1 MGMRLAEFQ
10 YNLPEKYVAQKPL
23 PRRDRSKLMVL
34 HKDTG
39 KIEHRKFF
47 NIIDYLDKDDCL
59 VINKTKVFPARV
71 QAIKQKTNAHVELF
85 LLRELESNMWEVLV
99 KPARK
104 VRIGNKLSITKTV
117 SCDVIDNTISGGRV
131 VRFSCNGDDVY
142 KILDKVGAAP
152 LPPYIR
158 RKATAVDKRRYQTV
172 YASHIG
178 AVAAPTAGLHFT
190 KPLLEKAKKKGVN
203 VIPIVLNVGL
213 GTFKPVHVEDLSRH
227 RMDSEYF
234 EISVDAATIVNDS
247 MEKGKKIVSVG
258 TTTTRALE
266 SVFITQNRINP
277 GMGWTDKFIYPPYD
291 FKVVDKLITNFHMPG
306 STLLMLVSAF
316 ASRDLIFHAYE
327 VAKKNK
333 YRFYSYGDAML
344 IL

>member
-1 MGMRLAEFQ
+1 MGMRLVEFQ
-10 YNLPEKYVAQKPL
+10 YNLPERFIAQKPL
-23 PRRDRSKLMVL
+23 PRRDASKLMVL

-39 KIEHRKFF
+39 KIEHRRFT
-47 NIIDYLDKDDCL
+47 NIVDYLDKDDTIVL
-59 VINKTKVFPARV
+59 NETKVFPARV
-71 QAIKQKTNAHVELF
+71 QAIKEKTNAKVELF

-104 VRIGNKLSITKTV
+104 VRIGNKLKITKDV

-142 KILDKVGAAP
+142 KIIDKVGAAP
-152 LPPYIR
+152 LPPYIK
-158 RKATAVDKRRYQTV
+158 RKATAVDKRRYQTI
-172 YASHIG
+172 YARHTG

-190 KPLLEKAKKKGVN
+190 KPLLEKIKQKGVN
-203 VIPIVLNVGL
+203 IVPIILNVGL
-213 GTFKPVHVEDLSRH
+213 GTFKPVQVEDLSRH

-234 EISVDAATIVNDS
+234 EIPVSAADIVNET
-247 MEKGKKIVSVG
+247 MKIGKKIMGIG
-258 TTTTRALE
+258 TTSARALE
-266 SVFITQNRINP
+266 SVFITENRINP
-277 GMGWTDKFIYPPYD
+277 GMGWTDKFIFPPYD
-291 FKVVDKLITNFHMPG
+291 FKVVNKLITNFHMPG

-316 ASRDLIFHAYE
+316 ASRDMIFRAYE
-327 VAKKNK
+327 VAKRHK

>member
-10 YNLPEKYVAQKPL
+10 YNLPEKYVAQHPL

-47 NIIDYLDKDDCL
+47 NIVDYLDKDDCL

-71 QAIKQKTNAHVELF
+71 QAIKEKTNAKVELF

-172 YASHIG
+172 YADHIG

-190 KPLLEKAKKKGVN
+190 KPLLDKVKKMGTK
-203 VIPIVLNVGL
+203 VIPVVLNVGL

-234 EISVDAATIVNDS
+234 EISVDAANSVNKS
-247 MEKGKKIVSVG
+247 MEEGKKIVSVG

-266 SVFITQNRINP
+266 SVFITQNRINA

>member
-1 MGMRLAEFQ
+1 MGMRLVEFQ
-10 YNLPEKYVAQKPL
+10 YNLPDKYVAQNPL

-39 KIEHRKFF
+39 EIEHRKFF
-47 NIIDYLDKDDCL
+47 NIVDYLDKDDCL

-71 QAIKQKTNAHVELF
+71 QAIKEKTNAKVELF

-172 YASHIG
+172 YADHIG

-190 KPLLEKAKKKGVN
+190 KPLLDKVKKMGTK
-203 VIPIVLNVGL
+203 VIPVVLNVGL

-234 EISVDAATIVNDS
+234 EIPVEAANSVNES
-247 MEKGKKIVSVG
+247 MVEGKKIVSVG

-266 SVFITQNRINP
+266 SVFITQNRINA

-316 ASRDLIFHAYE
+316 ASRDMIFHAYE
-327 VAKKNK
+327 VAKRNK

>member
-10 YNLPEKYVAQKPL
+10 YNLPEKYVAQHPL

-47 NIIDYLDKDDCL
+47 NIVDYLDKDDCL

-71 QAIKQKTNAHVELF
+71 QAIKEKTNAKVELF

-172 YASHIG
+172 YADHIG

-190 KPLLEKAKKKGVN
+190 KPLLDKVKKMGTK
-203 VIPIVLNVGL
+203 VIPVVLNVGL

-234 EISVDAATIVNDS
+234 EIPVEAANSVNES
-247 MEKGKKIVSVG
+247 MVEGKKIVSVG

-266 SVFITQNRINP
+266 SVFITQNRINA

-316 ASRDLIFHAYE
+316 ASRDMIFHAYE
-327 VAKKNK
+327 VAKRNK

>member
-23 PRRDRSKLMVL
+23 PRRDRSRLMVL

-47 NIIDYLDKDDCL
+47 NIVDYLDKDDCL

-71 QAIKQKTNAHVELF
+71 QAIKEKTNAEVELF

-104 VRIGNKLSITKTV
+104 VRIGNKLSITRNV

-158 RKATAVDKRRYQTV
+158 RKATAVDKKRYQTV
-172 YASHIG
+172 YADHIG

-190 KPLLEKAKKKGVN
+190 KPLLDKVKKKGAK
-203 VIPIVLNVGL
+203 VIPLVLNVGL

-234 EISVDAATIVNDS
+234 EIPVEAATSVNES
-247 MEKGKKIVSVG
+247 MVQGKKIVSVG

-266 SVFITQNRINP
+266 SVFITQNRINA

-316 ASRDLIFHAYE
+316 ASRDMIFHAYD

>member
-1 MGMRLAEFQ
+1 MGMRLVEFQ
-10 YNLPEKYVAQKPL
+10 YNLPERFIAQKPL
-23 PRRDRSKLMVL
+23 PRRDASKLMVL

-39 KIEHRKFF
+39 KIEHRKFT
-47 NIIDYLDKDDCL
+47 NIVDYLDKDDTIVL
-59 VINKTKVFPARV
+59 NETKVFPARV
-71 QAIKQKTNAHVELF
+71 QAIKEKTNAEVELF

-104 VRIGNKLSITKTV
+104 VRIGNKLKITKDV

-142 KILDKVGAAP
+142 KIIDKVGAAP
-152 LPPYIR
+152 LPPYIK
-158 RKATAVDKRRYQTV
+158 RKATAVDKRRYQTI
-172 YASHIG
+172 YARHTG

-190 KPLLEKAKKKGVN
+190 KPLLEKIKQKGVN
-203 VIPIVLNVGL
+203 IVPIILNVGL
-213 GTFKPVHVEDLSRH
+213 GTFKPVQVEDLSRH

-234 EISVDAATIVNDS
+234 EIPVSAADIVNET
-247 MEKGKKIVSVG
+247 MKIGKKIMGIG
-258 TTTTRALE
+258 TTSARALE
-266 SVFITQNRINP
+266 SVFITENRINP
-277 GMGWTDKFIYPPYD
+277 GMGWTDKFIFPPYD
-291 FKVVDKLITNFHMPG
+291 FKVVNKLITNFHMPG

-316 ASRDLIFHAYE
+316 ASRDMIFHAYE
-327 VAKKNK
+327 VAKRHK

>member
-1 MGMRLAEFQ
+1 MGMRLVEFQ
-10 YNLPEKYVAQKPL
+10 YNLPEKYVAQNPL

-47 NIIDYLDKDDCL
+47 NIVDYLDKDDCL

-71 QAIKQKTNAHVELF
+71 QAIKEKTNANVELF

-104 VRIGNKLSITKTV
+104 VRIGNKLSITRTV

-158 RKATAVDKRRYQTV
+158 RKATAVDKKRYQTV
-172 YASHIG
+172 YADHIG

-190 KPLLEKAKKKGVN
+190 KPLLDKVKKKGAK
-203 VIPIVLNVGL
+203 VIPVVLNVGL

-234 EISVDAATIVNDS
+234 EIPVEAAASVNES
-247 MEKGKKIVSVG
+247 MVQGKKIVSVG

-266 SVFITQNRINP
+266 SVFITQNRINA

-316 ASRDLIFHAYE
+316 ATRDMIFRAYE
-327 VAKKNK
+327 VAKRNK

>member
-1 MGMRLAEFQ
+1 MGMRLVEFQ
-10 YNLPEKYVAQKPL
+10 YNLPDKYVAQYPL

-39 KIEHRKFF
+39 EIEHRKFF
-47 NIIDYLDKDDCL
+47 NIVDYLDKDDCL

-71 QAIKQKTNAHVELF
+71 QAIKEKTNAHVELF

-104 VRIGNKLSITKTV
+104 VRIGNKLSITRTV

-152 LPPYIR
+152 LPPYIK

-172 YASHIG
+172 YASHVG

-190 KPLLEKAKKKGVN
+190 KPLLDKVKKKGAK
-203 VIPIVLNVGL
+203 VIPLVLNVGL

-234 EISVDAATIVNDS
+234 EISVDAATAVNKS
-247 MEKGKKIVSVG
+247 MEDGKKIVSVG

-277 GMGWTDKFIYPPYD
+277 GMGWTDKFIYPPYE

-316 ASRDLIFHAYE
+316 ASRDMIFHAYE

>member
-47 NIIDYLDKDDCL
+47 NIIDYLDKGDCL

-234 EISVDAATIVNDS
+234 EIPVDAATIVNES

>member
-1 MGMRLAEFQ
+1 MGMRLVEFQ
-10 YNLPEKYVAQKPL
+10 YNLPERFVAQTPL

-39 KIEHRKFF
+39 EIEHRTFY
-47 NIIDYLDKDDCL
+47 NILDYMDKDDCL
-59 VINKTKVFPARV
+59 ILNETKVFPARV
-71 QAIKQKTNAHVELF
+71 QAIKEKTNAKVELF

-104 VRIGNKLSITKTV
+104 VRIGNKLSITKDVT
-117 SCDVIDNTISGGRV
+117 CDVIDNTVSGGRV

-152 LPPYIR
+152 LPPYIK
-158 RKATAVDKRRYQTV
+158 RKATKVDKRRYQTV
-172 YASHIG
+172 YASHVG

-190 KPLLEKAKKKGVN
+190 KPLIEKAAKKGVH
-203 VIPIVLNVGL
+203 VVPIVLNVGL

-234 EISVDAATIVNDS
+234 EISVNAADIVNKAMS
-247 MEKGKKIVSVG
+247 EGKKILSVG

-266 SVFITQNRINP
+266 SVFINQYRINP
-277 GMGWTDKFIYPPYD
+277 GMGWTDKFIFPPYD
-291 FKVVDKLITNFHMPG
+291 FKVVDKLLTNFHMPG

-316 ASRDLIFHAYE
+316 ASRDMIFKAYE

-344 IL
+344 II

>member
-1 MGMRLAEFQ
+1 MGMRLVEFQ

-131 VRFSCNGDDVY
+131 VRFSCNGEDVY

-158 RKATAVDKRRYQTV
+158 RNATAVDKRRYQTV

-190 KPLLEKAKKKGVN
+190 KPLLENAKKKGVN

-213 GTFKPVHVEDLSRH
+213 WTFKQVHVEDLSRH

-247 MEKGKKIVSVG
+247 MAKGKKIVGVG

-266 SVFITQNRINP
+266 SVLITQNRINP

-291 FKVVDKLITNFHMPG
+291 FKVADKLITNFHMPG

>member
-1 MGMRLAEFQ
+1 MGMRLVEFQ
-10 YNLPEKYVAQKPL
+10 YNLPERFIAQKPL
-23 PRRDRSKLMVL
+23 PRRDASKLMVL

-39 KIEHRKFF
+39 KIEHRKFT
-47 NIIDYLDKDDCL
+47 NIVDYLDKEDTI
-59 VINKTKVFPARV
+59 VINETKVFPARV
-71 QAIKQKTNAHVELF
+71 QAIKEKTNAAVELF

-104 VRIGNKLSITKTV
+104 VRIGNKLKITKDV

-142 KILDKVGAAP
+142 KIIDKVGAAP
-152 LPPYIR
+152 LPPYIK
-158 RKATAVDKRRYQTV
+158 RKATAVDKRRYQTI
-172 YASHIG
+172 YARHTG

-190 KPLLEKAKKKGVN
+190 KPLLEKIKQKGVN
-203 VIPIVLNVGL
+203 IVPIILNVGL
-213 GTFKPVHVEDLSRH
+213 GTFKPVQVEDLSRH

-234 EISVDAATIVNDS
+234 EIPVSAADIVNET
-247 MEKGKKIVSVG
+247 MKIGKKIMGIG
-258 TTTTRALE
+258 TTSARALE
-266 SVFITQNRINP
+266 SVFITENRINP
-277 GMGWTDKFIYPPYD
+277 GMGWTDKFIFPPYD
-291 FKVVDKLITNFHMPG
+291 FKVVNKLITNFHMPG

-316 ASRDLIFHAYE
+316 ATRDMIFHAYE
-327 VAKKNK
+327 VAKRHK

>member
-1 MGMRLAEFQ
+1 MGMRLVEFQ
-10 YNLPEKYVAQKPL
+10 YNLPERFIAQKPL
-23 PRRDRSKLMVL
+23 PRRDASKLMVL

-39 KIEHRKFF
+39 KIEHRKFT
-47 NIIDYLDKDDCL
+47 NIVDYLDKEDTI
-59 VINKTKVFPARV
+59 VINETKVFPARV
-71 QAIKQKTNAHVELF
+71 QAIKEKTNANVELF

-104 VRIGNKLSITKTV
+104 VRIGNKLKITKDV

-142 KILDKVGAAP
+142 KIIDKVGAAP
-152 LPPYIR
+152 LPPYIK
-158 RKATAVDKRRYQTV
+158 RKATAVDKRRYQTI
-172 YASHIG
+172 YARHTG

-190 KPLLEKAKKKGVN
+190 KPLLEKIKQKGVN
-203 VIPIVLNVGL
+203 IVPIILNVGL
-213 GTFKPVHVEDLSRH
+213 GTFKPVQVEDLSRH

-234 EISVDAATIVNDS
+234 EIPVSAADIVNET
-247 MEKGKKIVSVG
+247 MKIGKKIMGIG
-258 TTTTRALE
+258 TTSARALE
-266 SVFITQNRINP
+266 SVFITENRINP
-277 GMGWTDKFIYPPYD
+277 GMGWTDKFIFPPYD
-291 FKVVDKLITNFHMPG
+291 FKVVNKLITNFHMPG

-316 ASRDLIFHAYE
+316 ASRDMIFHAYE
-327 VAKKNK
+327 VAKRHK

>member
-47 NIIDYLDKDDCL
+47 NIIDYLDKGDCL

>member
-1 MGMRLAEFQ
+1 MGMRLVEFQ
-10 YNLPEKYVAQKPL
+10 YNLPERFIAQKPL
-23 PRRDRSKLMVL
+23 PRRDSAKLMVL
-34 HKDTG
+34 HKDSG
-39 KIEHRKFF
+39 KIEHRKFT
-47 NIIDYLDKDDCL
+47 NIVDYLDKEDTIVL
-59 VINKTKVFPARV
+59 NETKVFPARV
-71 QAIKQKTNAHVELF
+71 QAIKEKTNAKVELF

-104 VRIGNKLSITKTV
+104 VRIGNKLSITKEV

-142 KILDKVGAAP
+142 KIIDKVGAAP
-152 LPPYIR
+152 LPPYIK

-172 YASHIG
+172 YARHTG

-190 KPLLEKAKKKGVN
+190 LPLLEKIRQKGVN
-203 VIPIVLNVGL
+203 IVPIILNVGL
-213 GTFKPVHVEDLSRH
+213 GTFKPVQVEDLSRH

-234 EISVDAATIVNDS
+234 EIPVSAADIVNET
-247 MEKGKKIVSVG
+247 MTKGKKIMGIG
-258 TTTTRALE
+258 TTSARALE
-266 SVFITQNRINP
+266 SVFITENRINP
-277 GMGWTDKFIYPPYD
+277 GMGWTDKFIFPPYD
-291 FKVVDKLITNFHMPG
+291 FKVINKLITNFHMPG

-327 VAKKNK
+327 VAKKHK

>member
-1 MGMRLAEFQ
+1 MGMRLVEFQ
-10 YNLPEKYVAQKPL
+10 YNLPERFIAQKPL
-23 PRRDRSKLMVL
+23 PRRDASKLMVL

-39 KIEHRKFF
+39 EIEHRRFT
-47 NIIDYLDKDDCL
+47 NIVDYLDKDDTI
-59 VINKTKVFPARV
+59 VINETKVFPARV
-71 QAIKQKTNAHVELF
+71 QAIKEKTNAKVELF

-104 VRIGNKLSITKTV
+104 VRIGNKLKITKEV

-142 KILDKVGAAP
+142 KIIDKVGAAP
-152 LPPYIR
+152 LPPYIK
-158 RKATAVDKRRYQTV
+158 RKATAVDKRRYQTI
-172 YASHIG
+172 YARHTG

-190 KPLLEKAKKKGVN
+190 RPLLDKIKQKGVN
-203 VIPIVLNVGL
+203 IVPIILNVGL
-213 GTFKPVHVEDLSRH
+213 GTFKPVQVEDLSRH

-234 EISVDAATIVNDS
+234 EIPVSAADIVNET
-247 MEKGKKIVSVG
+247 MKIGKQIMGIG
-258 TTTTRALE
+258 TTSARALE
-266 SVFITQNRINP
+266 SVFITENRINP
-277 GMGWTDKFIYPPYD
+277 GMGWTDKFIFPPYD
-291 FKVVDKLITNFHMPG
+291 FKVVNKLITNFHMPG

-316 ASRDLIFHAYE
+316 ASRDMIFHAYE
-327 VAKKNK
+327 VAKRHK

>member
-59 VINKTKVFPARV
+59 VINRTKVFPARV

-213 GTFKPVHVEDLSRH
+213 GTFKPVHVDDLSRH

>member
-1 MGMRLAEFQ
+1 MRLVEFQ
-10 YNLPEKYVAQKPL
+10 YNLPERFIAQKPL
-23 PRRDRSKLMVL
+23 PRRDSAKLMVL
-34 HKDTG
+34 HKDSG
-39 KIEHRKFF
+39 KIEHRKFT
-47 NIIDYLDKDDCL
+47 NIVDYLDKEDTIVL
-59 VINKTKVFPARV
+59 NETKVFPARV
-71 QAIKQKTNAHVELF
+71 QAIKEKTNAKVELF

-104 VRIGNKLSITKTV
+104 VRIGNKLSITKEV

-142 KILDKVGAAP
+142 KIIDKVGAAP
-152 LPPYIR
+152 LPPYIK

-172 YASHIG
+172 YARHTG

-190 KPLLEKAKKKGVN
+190 LPLLEKIRQKGVN
-203 VIPIVLNVGL
+203 IVPIILNVGL
-213 GTFKPVHVEDLSRH
+213 GTFKPVQVEDLSRH

-234 EISVDAATIVNDS
+234 EIPVSAADIVNET
-247 MEKGKKIVSVG
+247 MMKGKKIMGIG
-258 TTTTRALE
+258 TTSARALE
-266 SVFITQNRINP
+266 SVFITENRINP
-277 GMGWTDKFIYPPYD
+277 GMGWTDKFIFPPYD
-291 FKVVDKLITNFHMPG
+291 FKVINKLITNFHMPG

-327 VAKKNK
+327 VAKKHK